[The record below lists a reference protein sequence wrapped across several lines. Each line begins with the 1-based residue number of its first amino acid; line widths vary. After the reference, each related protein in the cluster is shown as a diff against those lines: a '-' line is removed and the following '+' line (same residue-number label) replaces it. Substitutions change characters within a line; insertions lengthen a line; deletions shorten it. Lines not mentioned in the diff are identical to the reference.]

1 MTDAAS
7 GATAKPARRDPSR
20 LTDAPGFREF
30 VADGWGPADRAAHVV
45 DGAALAAAE
54 HRQRLSQA
62 FPGRRIAV
70 AAGRAPVRSNDSD
83 YEFRPDSDFLWL
95 TGCQAEGAV
104 LVMLPSGDTHDAVL
118 HLRAPAGPG
127 ESDFFASA
135 RDGEL
140 WIGPVPGLV
149 EWSDALGI
157 ECRPLEALPTSV
169 RGSYPAMLATRGVE
183 PVLDALVTGDGG
195 DLRRVLSELRRI
207 KDSWEITQ
215 LQAAVDAS
223 VLGFTEVAAALGEAE
238 RGGGERWLQGTF
250 DRRARTSGNGVG
262 YSSIVAAGPHA
273 PVLHWV
279 RNDGAVPSDALV
291 LMDAGVEAHTFYTAD
306 VTRTFPV
313 SGEMSEP
320 QRQVYELVHA
330 SHVAAMAEVRP
341 GAEYRTFQQT
351 AMRVLAEGLHDWGL
365 LPVDVEESL
374 DPKGQH
380 HRRYIVCGV
389 GHYLGLDVHDC
400 AQSSAQAYHEGTL
413 EEGMALTVEP
423 GLYFHPNDLTVP
435 EELRGIGVRIE
446 DDLVV
451 TGSGNRV
458 LSDALPITA
467 DGISEWVR
475 THRV

>member
-1 MTDAAS
+1 MTR
-7 GATAKPARRDPSR
+7 PARRDPSK
-20 LTDAPGFREF
+20 LTDAPGFREN
-30 VADGWGPADRAAHVV
+30 VRDGWGPADRAAHVV
-45 DGAALAAAE
+45 EGQAVAAAE
-54 HRQRLSQA
+54 HRQKLSQA
-62 FPGRRIAV
+62 FPGQRIAV

-104 LVMLPSGDTHDAVL
+104 LVMHPSGDRHDAVL

-140 WIGPVPGLV
+140 WIGPVPGLS
-149 EWSDALGI
+149 EWSEALGI
-157 ECRPLEALPTSV
+157 TCRPLEELPGAL

-183 PVLDALVTGDGG
+183 PVLDALVTGSGG
-195 DLRRVLSELRRI
+195 ELRRVLSELRRV
-207 KDSWEITQ
+207 KDDWEIGQ
-215 LQAAVDAS
+215 LQAAVDAT
-223 VLGFTEVAAALGEAE
+223 VTGFTEVAAALPEAE
-238 RGGGERWLQGTF
+238 RAGGERWLQGTF

-262 YSSIVAAGPHA
+262 YSSILAAGPHA

-279 RNDGAVPSDALV
+279 RNDGVVPPDGLL
-291 LMDAGVEAHTFYTAD
+291 LMDAGVEATTFYTAD
-306 VTRTFPV
+306 VTRTYPV
-313 SGEMSEP
+313 SGEFSQA
-320 QRQVYELVHA
+320 QRQVYDLVHA
-330 SHVAAMAEVRP
+330 SHVAAMAEVAP

-365 LPVDVEESL
+365 LPVSVEESL
-374 DPKGQH
+374 DPKGQQ

-400 AQSSAQAYHEGTL
+400 AQSSAEAYHEGTL

-451 TGSGNRV
+451 TGTGNRV

-467 DGISEWVR
+467 DGIAEWVR
-475 THRV
+475 THRG